1 MSHLE
6 VLDRL
11 AELLTEAGVPADAD
25 PRNLR
30 PPCAWLSLRSLDPN
44 VMTGAT
50 VRIDVYLIAR
60 DAGVIAAHSALSD
73 MLDKTLGIIDADEP
87 VALDQSVTLSSGGP
101 LPAYRVTTDVEFCE

>member
-30 PPCAWLSLRSLDPN
+30 PPCAWVSARTITPDILA
-44 VMTGAT
+44 GAT
-50 VRIDVYLIAR
+50 LRVDVFLIAR
-60 DAGVIAAHSALSD
+60 DAGVASAHTSLAG
-73 MLDKTLGIIDADEP
+73 MLDLALGVIDADEP
-87 VALDQSVTLSSGGP
+87 IALDQSVTLSSGGP
-101 LPAYRVTTDVEFCE
+101 LPAYRITTDIEYCD